1 MRRINDTPNA
11 DFTGTVG
18 AIFGTGCVFNTQCD
32 REFRQITEFY
42 LRVKEAVV
50 KGLINFTMEH

>member
-18 AIFGTGCVFNTQCD
+18 AIFGAGRVFNTQCD
-32 REFRQITEFY
+32 REFVKLLNFTW
-42 LRVKEAVV
+42 VKEAVV
-50 KGLINFTMEH
+50 KGLINFTMER